1 MVEVLG
7 MELDLIV
14 DRVRLVSP
22 KAKQA
27 SKQVL
32 FECFD

>member
-7 MELDLIV
+7 MLDLTL